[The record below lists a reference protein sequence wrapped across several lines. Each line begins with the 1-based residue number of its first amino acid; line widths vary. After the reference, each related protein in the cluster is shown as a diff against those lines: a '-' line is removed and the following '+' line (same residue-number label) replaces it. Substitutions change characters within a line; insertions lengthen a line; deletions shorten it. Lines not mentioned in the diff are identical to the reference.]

1 MTTVPSCCSLIWCF
15 DGDQPA
21 IPVAVPHGRRDVL
34 IHPEQVRR
42 VVLLLERSQPLIVG
56 AISGPDPTLALVT
69 EIVHIGALLQKWLH
83 GAVAGASPRDVVVRR
98 RRVTPCPQHEATV
111 LCASMAEG
119 GVPLADPADR
129 SSQVFDRHGC
139 ERRGNIGRE
148 EIDETLDRAVTNRA

>member
-42 VVLLLERSQPLIVG
+42 VVFLLECSQPLVVG
-56 AISGPDPTLALVT
+56 PISGPDPALALVT

-98 RRVTPCPQHEATV
+98 RRVTPCSQHEATM
-111 LCASMAEG
+111 LCASMAEC
-119 GVPLADPADR
+119 GVPLADPAHR
-129 SSQVFDRHGC
+129 PHQL
-139 ERRGNIGRE
+139 
-148 EIDETLDRAVTNRA
+148 LDRPEC